1 MATTDRTKITKPSP
15 IVENEQGELV
25 AVRGV
30 SREVVRELSRIKDEP
45 DWMAERRLSPT
56 RSSSAS
62 RCRRGACDLSGAQLR
77 RARPLLAA
85 DHGSLQLLGRRPGG
99 HEGHL
104 RGARDPAGRAR
115 APRRRR
121 RRLAPGARLR
131 GPQGGV
137 RQARHPLLLDGHRRP
152 RVPGPRPEVLHAQVR
167 PAAGQQVLGAA
178 RRRLVGRRVRLRPA
192 GRQVRPAAAGL
203 LPHGGRR
210 RGHLRAHADHRRR
223 GLRGELHRGLH
234 GADLQRQLDALGGRR
249 DLRPRGREGA
259 LHDRA
264 ELVQGRLQPQHQARR
279 SSTPTAPSNG
289 SAARWA
295 PST

>member
-1 MATTDRTKITKPSP
+1 MASTDKTRIPKPSA
-15 IVENEQGELV
+15 IVEDEQGQLV
-25 AVRGV
+25 ARRA
-30 SREVVRELSRIKDEP
+30 SR
-45 DWMAERRLSPT
+45 A
-56 RSSSAS
+56 RSSSELS
-62 RCRRGACDLSGAQLR
+62 KIKGEPEWMREKRIKSLEIFERKPIPTWGVDLSGLNLDDLVLYSPPDG
-77 RARPLLAA
+77 RPLR
-85 DHGSLQLLGRRPGG
+85 QLGRRPEGD
-99 HEGHL
+99 EGHL
-104 RGARDPAGRAR
+104 RGPRHPPGRAR

-137 RQARHPLLLDGHRRP
+137 RRAGNPLLLDGHRGH
-152 RVPGPRPEVLHAQVR
+152 RVPGARPEVLHEQVR
-167 PAAGQQVLGAA
+167 AAPGQQVLGAA
-178 RRRLVGRRVRLRPA
+178 RRGVVGRLVPLRAQGREGRPS
-192 GRQVRPAAAGL
+192 AAGV

-249 DLRPRGREGA
+249 DLRARRAPR
-259 LHDRA
+259 RA
-264 ELVQGRLQPQHQARR
+264 TRPSRTGPRTSTTSTPSAR
-279 SSTPTAPSNG
+279 SSTPTAPSSG